1 MRLEAEVIRDT
12 LLSVSGSLD
21 KTMFGKGSLDQAS
34 PRRSIYLT
42 VKRSNLIPLLQLFD
56 APDSIQGIGNR
67 DVTTVPPQALVMM
80 NSPVI
85 RQLAEKFSKR
95 LQAGPG
101 VTVESRVRE
110 AYQLAL
116 SRQPTETEIAQMV
129 GFINSQ
135 AASYG
140 AADATKQRALA
151 DFCQLVLCLN
161 EFMFVD

>member
-1 MRLEAEVIRDT
+1 M
-12 LLSVSGSLD
+12 
-21 KTMFGKGSLDQAS
+21 
-34 PRRSIYLT
+34 
-42 VKRSNLIPLLQLFD
+42 
-56 APDSIQGIGNR
+56 
-67 DVTTVPPQALVMM
+67 TTVPPQALVMM

-95 LQAGPG
+95 LQAGTG
-101 VTVESRVRE
+101 VTVESRVSE

-129 GFINSQ
+129 GFVNSQ